1 MSTETVT
8 DLCRDALMQVLMLSL
23 PVLSVAILVGLITSI
38 FQAVTQVQDQ
48 SLSLIPKIVLMLV
61 TLLYIMPWGMS
72 QMVDYSTG
80 LYKEMP
86 SSISSG
92 PES

>member
-23 PVLSVAILVGLITSI
+23 PVLSVAILIGLITSI

-72 QMVDYSTG
+72 QMVDYSTD